1 MDEKSRAVWWL
12 RVPTAIG
19 GMSREQL
26 DTELQKG
33 FASMKDGTVYTLE
46 EVDVMLAEEFGI

>member
-1 MDEKSRAVWWL
+1 MDEKARAVWRL

-19 GMSREQL
+19 GMSREHL